1 MTKIETYQK
10 EIGEMIAQGRLKK
23 SMTQAELATKIGTS
37 QPAIN
42 RIEKGR
48 QNISLDMVAKIGEVL
63 GVQILT
69 INNGDSL
76 SLRIDGGHEL
86 HGKTTIKSSKNAAV
100 ALMIAALVNKGRTVL
115 KGVSKIEEVF
125 RIAEV
130 IESLGVKVR
139 WINGKKDLEIIP
151 PSVLDINGLNIEA
164 ARRTRSAMMLMA
176 PLLYQ
181 YEHFDLPYAG
191 GCSLGERTIEP
202 HLLALRHFGL
212 SVDATSTSGVYHAS
226 VDREKLAHVSQKTS
240 QQKIVLIERGDTVT
254 EHVLMAAALCP
265 GETIIKNASPN
276 YMVQDVCFYLQDLGV
291 KIDGIGTTTLTVR
304 GRAEIDRDVE
314 YTPSEDP
321 VEAMFF
327 VTAALA
333 TNSEITIE
341 RTPIDFLEIELEIL
355 RTMNAEFSLSPE
367 YASGNGRTTLVDLTI
382 HKSDLVAP
390 TDKIHPMPYPG
401 LNIDNLPFFSLIA
414 ACAEGRTLIHDW
426 VYENRAIYITNLTS
440 LGAKVELLDAH
451 RVYVEGKTSWKAADI
466 TTPSALRPAA
476 VLLLAMLAAPGTS
489 ILRNIYII
497 NRGYEDLANRLTRL
511 GAHVA
516 PLTNI

>member
-10 EIGEMIAQGRLKK
+10 EIGEIIAQERTKK
-23 SMTQAELATKIGTS
+23 GLTQSELAAKIGTS

-48 QNISLDMVAKIGEVL
+48 QNISLDMIAKISEVI
-63 GVQILT
+63 GAQILT

-76 SLRIDGGHEL
+76 SLRVEGGHEL
-86 HGKTTIKSSKNAAV
+86 HGETVTKSSKNAAV
-100 ALMIAALVNKGRTVL
+100 ALMITSLVNKGKTTLR
-115 KGVSKIEEVF
+115 GVSKIEEVF

-151 PSVLDINGLNIEA
+151 PRVLEIGGLDIEA
-164 ARRTRSAMMLMA
+164 ARRTRTAMMLMA
-176 PLLYQ
+176 PLMYQ
-181 YEHFDLPYAG
+181 YDNFDLPYAG

-202 HLLALRHFGL
+202 HLLGLKHFGL
-212 SVDATSTSGVYHAS
+212 SVDAMSRSGVYQCS
-226 VDREKLAHVSQKTS
+226 VDKEQLAKVSQKSST
-240 QQKIVLIERGDTVT
+240 QKIVLIERGDTVT
-254 EHVLMAAALCP
+254 EHILMAAALCP
-265 GETIIKNASPN
+265 GTTIIKNASPN

-291 KIDGIGTTTLTVR
+291 QIDGIGTTTLTVR
-304 GRAEIDRDVE
+304 GVSEINRDVE

-327 VTAALA
+327 IAAALA
-333 TNSEITIE
+333 TNSEITI
-341 RTPIDFLEIELEIL
+341 RRAPIDFLEIELEIL
-355 RTMNAEFSLSPE
+355 RTMNAEFTKSEE
-367 YASGNGRTTLVDLTI
+367 YFSGNGRTLLVDLTI
-382 HKSDLVAP
+382 HKSNLVAP
-390 TDKIHPMPYPG
+390 IDKIHPMPFPG

-440 LGAKVELLDAH
+440 LGANVILLDAH
-451 RVYVEGKTSWKAADI
+451 RVYVEGKTRWKAADI

-497 NRGYEDLANRLTRL
+497 NRGYEDLANRLTKL
-511 GAHVA
+511 GARVS